1 MTRNKKILIGVGVVA
16 VLGGVAYANFR
27 FKRVEG
33 VTVNT
38 EAIQKRDLKA
48 IVSASG
54 KIQPKRF
61 VNISA
66 DTSGRVTELA
76 VKEGDRVKQGQFLLQ
91 IDPRNLRTRVQS
103 GEASLGAAR
112 SQLEQM
118 RLSLESSRTALKQA
132 EDAYR
137 RQQNLAKG
145 GLTTKETLERAE
157 NDLAMRKADL
167 ASQEQN
173 LRTLQLRTEQEQ
185 ATLENAR
192 TDLSKVRIESP
203 IDGIITRRNVEQG
216 ETAVVGTMNNAGT
229 VLLQVADMSV
239 IEAEVEVDETD
250 IPNVQLGQ
258 TGHDHGRR
266 DQRQDL
272 HREGDRDRQQPDSD
286 DRSGVDPGH
295 ELQGDAAGRGR
306 DSGRPARLHL
316 HRRHH
321 DGHPRQAL
329 AVPIQAT
336 TVREVVLDDKGADRA
351 RSRRHQGRRPSST
364 TVQASELK
372 PGQERKE
379 LEGVFV
385 VRDGKA
391 VFEPVKT
398 GIAGEKY
405 FEMPERPQGRRQRHR
420 RSVRVGADP
429 RRRRGGQGRTGAA
442 RDRRPSAMSY
452 FLESATIA
460 LQAIWASKLRSF
472 LTVLGNIVAVTSIIA
487 VVSLVQGMN
496 AYVVGHHRVGRRR
509 RQLHHL
515 SGCRWCG
522 RKPTRS
528 GCATTRESRSSDAA
542 AVRRYSENVGAV
554 AAQSQSNAE
563 PQLRQR
569 DGRRRAGPRRH
580 PRLHLLLHLR
590 RRARTADQPG

>member
-1 MTRNKKILIGVGVVA
+1 LTRNKKILLGVGILV

-27 FKRVEG
+27 FKRTDG

-38 EAIQKRDLKA
+38 ETIQKRDLKA

-66 DTSGRVTELA
+66 DTSGRVTDLA
-76 VKEGDRVKQGQFLLQ
+76 VNEGDRVKQGQFLMQ

-118 RLSLESSRTALKQA
+118 RLSLESARTALKQA

-137 RQQNLAKG
+137 RQQNLAQG

-185 ATLENAR
+185 ATLENAK

-203 IDGIITRRNVEQG
+203 IDGIVTRRNIEQG

-250 IPNVQLGQ
+250 IPEVQLGQ
-258 TGHDHGRR
+258 MATITVDAISGKTFTAKVTEIGNSPIQATG
-266 DQRQDL
+266 QASAATQATNFKVTL
-272 HREGDRDRQQPDSD
+272 QIEGEIPEVR
-286 DRSGVDPGH
+286 PGFTCTA
-295 ELQGDAAGRGR
+295 EITTATRT
-306 DSGRPARLHL
+306 
-316 HRRHH
+316 
-321 DGHPRQAL
+321 QAL

-336 TVREVVLDDKGADRA
+336 TVREVVIDEKGQIVREPATPGP
-351 RSRRHQGRRPSST
+351 GRRPSST

-391 VFEPVKT
+391 VFERVKT

-405 FEMPERPQGRRQRHR
+405 FEIMSGLKDGDNVIVGPFA
-420 RSVRVGADP
+420 SVRTLSDGAAVKIEQAP
-429 RRRRGGQGRTGAA
+429 RTTGA
-442 RDRRPSAMSY
+442 P
-452 FLESATIA
+452 
-460 LQAIWASKLRSF
+460 
-472 LTVLGNIVAVTSIIA
+472 
-487 VVSLVQGMN
+487 
-496 AYVVGHHRVGRRR
+496 
-509 RQLHHL
+509 
-515 SGCRWCG
+515 
-522 RKPTRS
+522 
-528 GCATTRESRSSDAA
+528 
-542 AVRRYSENVGAV
+542 
-554 AAQSQSNAE
+554 AQ
-563 PQLRQR
+563 
-569 DGRRRAGPRRH
+569 
-580 PRLHLLLHLR
+580 
-590 RRARTADQPG
+590 

>member
-1 MTRNKKILIGVGVVA
+1 LTRNKKILIGAGVA
-16 VLGGVAYANFR
+16 VALAGIAYANIA
-27 FKRVEG
+27 FKRVDG
-33 VTVNT
+33 IAVNT
-38 EAIQKRDLKA
+38 EVIKKQNLKA

-54 KIQPKRF
+54 KIQPMRF

-66 DTSGRVTELA
+66 DTSGRVTDLA
-76 VKEGDRVKQGQFLLQ
+76 VNEGDRVSKGQFLLQ

-118 RLSLESSRTALKQA
+118 RLGLDSARTALKQA

-145 GLTTKETLERAE
+145 GLTTRETLERAE

-203 IDGIITRRNVEQG
+203 IDGIITRRNIEQG

-250 IPNVQLGQ
+250 IPEVQLGQ
-258 TGHDHGRR
+258 KATITVDAITGKTFTARVTEIGNSPIQTTGQAATQATNFKVTLQVEGEIPDVRPGFTCTAEITTATR
-266 DQRQDL
+266 DNA
-272 HREGDRDRQQPDSD
+272 
-286 DRSGVDPGH
+286 V
-295 ELQGDAAGRGR
+295 
-306 DSGRPARLHL
+306 
-316 HRRHH
+316 
-321 DGHPRQAL
+321 

-336 TVREVVLDDKGADRA
+336 TVREIVLDDKGQVVREPVTPG
-351 RSRRHQGRRPSST
+351 QRPSST

-379 LEGVFV
+379 VEGVFV

-391 VFEPVKT
+391 LFEPIKT
-398 GIAGEKY
+398 GIAGEKF
-405 FEMPERPQGRRQRHR
+405 FEVTSGLKEGDSVIVGPFA
-420 RSVRVGADP
+420 SVRTLAD
-429 RRRRGGQGRTGAA
+429 GAA
-442 RDRRPSAMSY
+442 VKV
-452 FLESATIA
+452 EQATRA
-460 LQAIWASKLRSF
+460 PGAP
-472 LTVLGNIVAVTSIIA
+472 
-487 VVSLVQGMN
+487 
-496 AYVVGHHRVGRRR
+496 
-509 RQLHHL
+509 RQ
-515 SGCRWCG
+515 
-522 RKPTRS
+522 
-528 GCATTRESRSSDAA
+528 
-542 AVRRYSENVGAV
+542 
-554 AAQSQSNAE
+554 
-563 PQLRQR
+563 
-569 DGRRRAGPRRH
+569 
-580 PRLHLLLHLR
+580 
-590 RRARTADQPG
+590 